1 MGIKIKKKKKMNNK
15 GKSKKKQLGER
26 EIKGMHWKSVKSK
39 EKSES
44 KVGKRLHQK
53 NGWIDEGSG
62 KTCKREPT
70 SSCGISDTWN
80 VPCVYFPYASIHIQL
95 YLLN

>member
-1 MGIKIKKKKKMNNK
+1 MKRRNKIKRKMGIKIKKKKKMNNK

-26 EIKGMHWKSVKSK
+26 EIKGMHCKSVKSK

-53 NGWIDEGSG
+53 NG
-62 KTCKREPT
+62 
-70 SSCGISDTWN
+70 
-80 VPCVYFPYASIHIQL
+80 
-95 YLLN
+95 